1 MTILK
6 KLKEKIMRR
15 KNLFFV
21 LAFMFSFGTGIN
33 AQIVDEP
40 SVRNSGIAYNNVSKP
55 NIYETSFKRGNSTF
69 QVLEQP
75 GKVVMF
81 YSDNIF
87 TLSYMNEDQK
97 ATYLILKDDKGNVLY
112 ESDNMKSPVVHSRLV
127 LKSFPAGEYSAE
139 FYTKGARYE
148 KSFVIGK

>member
-1 MTILK
+1 MK
-6 KLKEKIMRR
+6 K

-40 SVRNSGIAYNNVSKP
+40 SVRNSGIAYNNISKP
-55 NIYETSFKRGNSTF
+55 TIYETSFKRGNSTF

-81 YSDNIF
+81 YADNIF

-97 ATYLILKDDKGNVLY
+97 ATYLVLKDENGNVLY
-112 ESDNMKSPVVHSRLV
+112 ESSNMKSPVVHSRLV
-127 LKSFPAGEYSAE
+127 LESFPVGVYSAE
-139 FYTKGARYE
+139 FYTKGACYE
-148 KSFVIGK
+148 KTFVIGK